1 MYLVDILS
9 AIFPIRNMPNL
20 YTSLLSATHDLFYSP
35 QESSNELEICH
46 GLILKGLCMSKLS
59 TFCAKEKAQ

>member
-1 MYLVDILS
+1 MYLVEILS
-9 AIFPIRNMPNL
+9 TIFLIRNMPNL
-20 YTSLLSATHDLFYSP
+20 YACLLSATHDLFNFP
-35 QESSNELEICH
+35 EENSNELKICH